1 MSKSTTTG
9 ADTIWVYRWEDDDS
23 FNQAPGDPSDTT
35 NKTFGAN
42 VTADA
47 FDRSQNPERIYQPF
61 SRSAETILEAQFD
74 GSWGTDH
81 ILSNTWW
88 LQFIFGQPTVEGSAT
103 PYTHTYELDN
113 GNPPRTAHLIQETHY
128 GDGTVSQTI
137 YTGSFVS
144 SIDVD
149 VSTEDTVS
157 VSLDGTYTDEEYYD
171 TAANSPYGKIGS
183 QPDIEYRPMHF
194 GNSLF
199 KFDRNGDGTAE
210 TLSLVQDASIS
221 LEGNAEGERELG
233 TRLIATPSFLQFE
246 PDISYTH
253 LVDANIKESEQTA
266 SAYGSTAA
274 TSIQETMNE
283 ANDLA
288 AELEFDAGTST
299 SNLLRFETTGAF
311 PDSYSRDNVGSP
323 EDPIE
328 DDIDRLSQDVTAVV
342 ESDVETPP

>member
-1 MSKSTTTG
+1 MTTTG
-9 ADTIWVYRWEDDDS
+9 ADTIWVYRWEDDGE
-23 FNQAPGDPSDTT
+23 FNQAPGDPTDTT
-35 NKTFGAN
+35 DKTFGAD

-47 FDRSQNPERIYQPF
+47 FDRSQNPERIYKPF
-61 SRSAETILEAQFD
+61 SRAADTILEAQFD

-88 LQFIFGQPTVEGSAT
+88 LQFIFGQPTTNGDGSSA

-128 GDGTVSQTI
+128 NDGSVSQTV
-137 YTGSFVS
+137 YTGCFVS

-157 VSLDGTYTDEEYYD
+157 VSLDGTYTDEEYYE
-171 TAANSPYGKIGS
+171 TASNSPYAEIGT

-199 KFDRNGDGTAE
+199 KFDRDGDGSAE
-210 TLSLVQDASIS
+210 VLSLVQDASIS

-253 LVDANIKESEQTA
+253 LVDASIKEDEQTA

-274 TSIQETMNE
+274 TSIQETMNA

-288 AELEFDAGTST
+288 AELEFDAGTGT
-299 SNLLRFETTGAF
+299 PNKLIFNTTGAF

-323 EDPIE
+323 EDPLE
-328 DDIDRLSQDVTAVV
+328 DDVDRLAQDVTATV
-342 ESDVETPP
+342 ESDVEMPP

>member
-23 FNQAPGDPSDTT
+23 FNQAPAAPSDTE

-47 FDRSQNPERIYQPF
+47 FDRSQNPERIYKPF
-61 SRSAETILEAQFD
+61 SRTADTILEAQFD

-88 LQFIFGQPTVEGSAT
+88 LQFIFGQPTTSGTSA

-113 GNPPRTAHLIQETHY
+113 GNPPRTAQLIQETHY
-128 GDGTVSQTI
+128 GDGSVSQTV
-137 YTGSFVS
+137 YTGCFVS

-157 VSLDGTYTDEEYYD
+157 VSLDGTYTDEEYYA
-171 TAANSPYGKIGS
+171 TASNSPYGEIGS
-183 QPDIEYRPMHF
+183 QPDIKYRPMHF

-199 KFDRNGDGTAE
+199 KFDRDNDGTAE

-233 TRLIATPSFLQFE
+233 TRLIAIPSFLQFE

-253 LVDANIKESEQTA
+253 LVDAGIKEEEQTA
-266 SAYGSTAA
+266 SAYGSTAS
-274 TSIQETMNE
+274 TTIQETMND

-288 AELEFDAGTST
+288 AELEFDAGTAKANKLT
-299 SNLLRFETTGAF
+299 FNTTGAF

-323 EDPIE
+323 EDALE
-328 DDIDRLSQDVTAVV
+328 DDVDRLSQDVTAIV
-342 ESDVETPP
+342 ESDVQTPP